1 MSQVL
6 HTTESAI
13 HNHEQLIRLA
23 QQNIVNANN
32 PNYIKQEATVVSN
45 PNLGAVIKD
54 IRLAITDGLLEEQYT
69 RNSEFSASSKT
80 LELLKGTLKTLYNL
94 KLDGKDSVPG
104 TLGNFLQAL
113 INYKAP
119 AMIQQR
125 WITL

>member
-13 HNHEQLIRLA
+13 HKHEQLIRLA

-69 RNSEFSASSKT
+69 KNSEFSVSSKT
-80 LELLKGTLKTLYNL
+80 LELLEGTLKNT
-94 KLDGKDSVPG
+94 
-104 TLGNFLQAL
+104 
-113 INYKAP
+113 I
-119 AMIQQR
+119 
-125 WITL
+125 